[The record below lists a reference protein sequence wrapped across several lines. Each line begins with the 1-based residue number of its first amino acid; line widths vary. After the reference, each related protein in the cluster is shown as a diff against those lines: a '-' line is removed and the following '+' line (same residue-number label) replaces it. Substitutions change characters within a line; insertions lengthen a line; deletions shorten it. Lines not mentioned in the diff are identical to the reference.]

1 MTTHTPPTDVSPLKP
16 PAPPAPEHACEECQS
31 PLDVHQRYCVVCGA
45 RNRNAASPAAEYFS
59 SAGRRRRVSAPP
71 ARQKRGWLA
80 GNAPLLLFAILP
92 VAVAIGVLVGK
103 SGGGSTDEA
112 KVLAALRNVAPA
124 AATTANG
131 SGTDATVASTAIT
144 SDFSLSK
151 GYTVKLSTVPAKG
164 ATSAGV
170 ASAEKAARAKGA
182 GAVGVIAP
190 ADFKTKPA
198 QGSSYVIYS
207 GEFKTRAAATKALGK
222 LRKSFPHA
230 QVIQVTAAGSAA
242 TSGRALSSTK
252 FGTAHQVAGSKATKQ
267 QVQQDTKLVKKL
279 SQQTGKSYVQQQQSL
294 PDKVT
299 IGGSGDGSP
308 APTNAG
314 D

>member
-16 PAPPAPEHACEECQS
+16 PAPPAPEHACEECQA
-31 PLDVHQRYCVVCGA
+31 PLEMQQRYCVVCGA

-71 ARQKRGWLA
+71 PRQKRGWLA

-103 SGGGSTDEA
+103 SGSGSGDES

-124 AATTANG
+124 ATTASG
-131 SGTDATVASTAIT
+131 SGTDATVASTTIA
-144 SDFSLSK
+144 SDFPFSK
-151 GYTVKLSTVPAKG
+151 GYTVKLSTLPAKG

-190 ADFKTKPA
+190 ADFKTKPG

-222 LRKSFPHA
+222 LRRSFPHA
-230 QVIQVTAAGSAA
+230 QVIQVTATGSAA
-242 TSGRALSSTK
+242 TSGRALSRTK
-252 FGTAHQVAGSKATKQ
+252 FGTAHQVAGLEGHQAAGAAGHEPGEEAEPADRQ
-267 QVQQDTKLVKKL
+267 ELRAAAAEPAGQ
-279 SQQTGKSYVQQQQSL
+279 
-294 PDKVT
+294 
-299 IGGSGDGSP
+299 GDHRRLR
-308 APTNAG
+308 
-314 D
+314 

>member
-16 PAPPAPEHACEECQS
+16 PAPPAPEHACEECQA
-31 PLDVHQRYCVVCGA
+31 PLEVQQRYCVVCGA

-103 SGGGSTDEA
+103 SGGGSGDES
-112 KVLAALRNVAPA
+112 KVLAALRNISPA
-124 AATTANG
+124 AATANG

-151 GYTVKLSTVPAKG
+151 GYTVKLSSLPAKG
-164 ATSAGV
+164 ATSAAVSG
-170 ASAEKAARAKGA
+170 AEKAARAKGA

-190 ADFKTKPA
+190 ADFKTNPS
-198 QGSSYVIYS
+198 QGSRYVIYS

-222 LRKSFPHA
+222 LKRSFPHA
-230 QVIQVTAAGSAA
+230 QVIQVTATGSSD
-242 TSGRALSSTK
+242 TSGKALSRTK
-252 FGTAHQVAGSKATKQ
+252 FGTAHQVEGSKATKQ
-267 QVQQDTKLVKKL
+267 QVQQDTNLVKKL